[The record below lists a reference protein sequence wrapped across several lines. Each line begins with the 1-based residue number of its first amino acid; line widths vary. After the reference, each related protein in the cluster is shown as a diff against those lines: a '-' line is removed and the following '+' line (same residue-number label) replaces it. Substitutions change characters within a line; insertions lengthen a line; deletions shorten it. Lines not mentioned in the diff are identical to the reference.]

1 MKYLKIFTD
10 FLDVTASLSDG
21 ALGRLFRAM
30 LRYARE
36 GAATELK
43 GKEAVAW
50 VVAKQHIDREAEA
63 YENMVEARREAG
75 RRSGQARK
83 QKEQA
88 ATTTNKTNQD
98 KDKEKEKDNDKDKD
112 KDKERER
119 IGAAPPKA
127 AAAARA
133 RAMPPSLEEIVSYC
147 EERGNRV
154 NAQRFWDF
162 YTANGWKVGK
172 NPMQDWKAAVRS
184 WETNG
189 VDDARPAPAREK
201 MTDREVF
208 QKAIELHRMKEATP
222 IPFP

>member
-1 MKYLKIFTD
+1 MNGLSEAQAPGLGYNGGREKEDLPMKYLKIFTD

-50 VVAKQHIDREAEA
+50 VVARQHIDREAEA

-98 KDKEKEKDNDKDKD
+98 KDKDKEKDNDKDKD
-112 KDKERER
+112 KDKYIYMGGKPPE
-119 IGAAPPKA
+119 APAPKA
-127 AAAARA
+127 HINIYS
-133 RAMPPSLEEIVSYC
+133 PPL
-147 EERGNRV
+147 
-154 NAQRFWDF
+154 
-162 YTANGWKVGK
+162 
-172 NPMQDWKAAVRS
+172 
-184 WETNG
+184 
-189 VDDARPAPAREK
+189 
-201 MTDREVF
+201 
-208 QKAIELHRMKEATP
+208 
-222 IPFP
+222 